1 MRASAQRRLPKS
13 AMLAAYQRKA
23 AMTDD
28 CAVPTASTASAATA
42 ATTGAKKRALR
53 IEIAPKTLFMIVG
66 LVVGLA
72 LLTQLVPV
80 ILVLVVALMLVG
92 TLNPA
97 VEALEKRNIKR
108 APAIFAVFLA
118 VLVGVAA
125 LLVFTV
131 PAIVE
136 QVASLVK
143 QEPQLRAKLVA
154 FLSSYP
160 LTSPLAS
167 TVHSF
172 QYTAVFK
179 SFGSQALVM
188 SRDLLEIVAYGAGAF
203 FLALYIM
210 IDRDRLRGA
219 LFAAVPRGH
228 HIKLSR
234 ILLRLEVIVGGYVR
248 GQIVTCALMGVFLFA
263 LLTATG
269 VPNALAIAAFGGIAD
284 VLPFVGIFMTMIPA
298 VFAALAVSSVAA
310 TIVLVLLLCYEE
322 FESRVLVPL
331 VYGRALRL
339 PSSIV
344 LFALIAGGSLY
355 GIAGALLALP
365 VAAALLMLVEELKM
379 DLPGEVPQ
387 AADRITVGRDNVG
400 EAEYLRRTDGMAAE
414 EAAAVAAEMT
424 TARAEM
430 DKEKE
435 KEMAEKDQG
444 QSEGAIVP
452 KP

>member
-1 MRASAQRRLPKS
+1 
-13 AMLAAYQRKA
+13 
-23 AMTDD
+23 MTDLP
-28 CAVPTASTASAATA
+28 AVVRLLAN
-42 ATTGAKKRALR
+42 KRSLR
-53 IEIAPKTLFMIVG
+53 IEIAPKSLFLIVA

-97 VEALEKRNIKR
+97 VDALEKRRLKR
-108 APAIFAVFLA
+108 TPAIFIVFFA
-118 VLVGVAA
+118 VLVAIA
-125 LLVFTV
+125 LLLVFTV

-136 QVASLVK
+136 QVASLIK
-143 QEPQLRAKLVA
+143 QEPQLRARLVA
-154 FLSSYP
+154 FLASYP
-160 LTSPLAS
+160 LTATLAS

-172 QYTAVFK
+172 QYAAVFK
-179 SFGSQALVM
+179 SFGSQALVL

-219 LFAAVPRGH
+219 LFAAVPRAH

-248 GQIVTCALMGVFLFA
+248 GQIITCALMGSFLFIV
-263 LLTATG
+263 LTATG

-298 VFAALAVSSVAA
+298 VCAALAVSSVAA

-344 LFALIAGGSLY
+344 LFALITGGSLY

-365 VAAALLMLVEELKM
+365 VAAALLMLVEELKVG
-379 DLPGEVPQ
+379 LPGEVAQ
-387 AADRITVGRDNVG
+387 QSDRVTARSDHVG
-400 EAEYLRRTDGMAAE
+400 EAEYLRRTDGMGAE
-414 EAAAVAAEMT
+414 QAAAVATEMT
-424 TARAEM
+424 TARAAQ
-430 DKEKE
+430 EKE
-435 KEMAEKDQG
+435 EVKQQEAENAALTAAD
-444 QSEGAIVP
+444 AATP
-452 KP
+452 AKPA

>member
-1 MRASAQRRLPKS
+1 MNPVKSNPAETPAETPGPTPPK
-13 AMLAAYQRKA
+13 R
-23 AMTDD
+23 T
-28 CAVPTASTASAATA
+28 
-42 ATTGAKKRALR
+42 LR
-53 IEIAPKTLFMIVG
+53 IEIAPSTLYRIVA

-72 LLTQLVPV
+72 LITQMVPV

-92 TLNPA
+92 TLNPS
-97 VEALEKRNIKR
+97 VQALEKRGIKR
-108 APAIFAVFLA
+108 TPAIFIVFGALM
-118 VLVGVAA
+118 LVTGTV
-125 LLVFTV
+125 LVFTV
-131 PAIVE
+131 PAIVT

-143 QEPQLRAKLVA
+143 QEPELRARLVS
-154 FLSSYP
+154 FLASYP
-160 LTSPLAS
+160 LTATLAS
-167 TVHSF
+167 TVKSF
-172 QYTAVFK
+172 QYAAVFK

-219 LFAAVPRGH
+219 LFAAIPRGH

-248 GQIVTCALMGVFLFA
+248 GQVVTCALMGAFLFI
-263 LLTATG
+263 LL
-269 VPNALAIAAFGGIAD
+269 
-284 VLPFVGIFMTMIPA
+284 PA

-379 DLPGEVPQ
+379 ELPGE
-387 AADRITVGRDNVG
+387 AAQDADCATAGEDTVGA
-400 EAEYLRRTDGMAAE
+400 AEYLRRTDGMPAEEAAGVAVEMTTLRVSLEREAQAAE
-414 EAAAVAAEMT
+414 EAAQKAAAEAEEAAKKAAAES
-424 TARAEM
+424 TAQARDAAEAAAEEAAVKAKEAA
-430 DKEKE
+430 DKAREAAAAG
-435 KEMAEKDQG
+435 AEVGPHPVSKTN
-444 QSEGAIVP
+444 
-452 KP
+452 

>member
-1 MRASAQRRLPKS
+1 MTELPPD
-13 AMLAAYQRKA
+13 R
-23 AMTDD
+23 
-28 CAVPTASTASAATA
+28 ST
-42 ATTGAKKRALR
+42 GLPRKKRSVR
-53 IEIAPKTLFMIVG
+53 IEIAPNSLYLIVA
-66 LVVGLA
+66 LVAGLA
-72 LLTQLVPV
+72 LLTQMVPV

-97 VEALEKRNIKR
+97 VEALEQRKLKR
-108 APAIFAVFLA
+108 APAIFAVFFA
-118 VLVGVAA
+118 VLVGVGA

-136 QVASLVK
+136 QVASLVR
-143 QEPQLRAKLVA
+143 QEPQLRARLVA
-154 FLSSYP
+154 LLSSYP

-167 TVHSF
+167 TVHTL
-172 QYTAVFK
+172 QYSAMFK
-179 SFGSQALVM
+179 SFGTQALVM

-219 LFAAVPRGH
+219 LFAAVPRGQ

-248 GQIVTCALMGVFLFA
+248 GQIVTCALMGGFLFA

-269 VPNALAIAAFGGIAD
+269 VPNALAIAAFGGLAD
-284 VLPFVGIFMTMIPA
+284 VLPFVGIFLTMIPA
-298 VFAALAVSSVAA
+298 VLAALAVSSVAA

-379 DLPGEVPQ
+379 DLPGEVAQ
-387 AADRITVGRDNVG
+387 AADRSIERSDTVG
-400 EAEYLRRTDGMAAE
+400 EAEYLRRTDGMGAEQAAGV
-414 EAAAVAAEMT
+414 AAAMT
-424 TARAEM
+424 TARALR
-430 DKEKE
+430 EKDDE
-435 KEMAEKDQG
+435 IAAEKLAAAT
-444 QSEGAIVP
+444 GAAHD
-452 KP
+452 